1 MIPGEIA
8 RGEPV
13 RVRSALDRERR
24 HPVHVV
30 WELTLACNLRCAH
43 CGSRAGRPRSDELS
57 LDEIRGVVADL
68 AALGT
73 REISLI
79 GGEAYLRRDWL
90 DIIRAVSEAGIK
102 CGLQTGGRALSRA
115 KIEAAVAAGL
125 VAAGVSVDGTEEVH
139 DRLRGV
145 PGSFRQ
151 ALDAISELALAG
163 ITPGC
168 NTQVNRLSAP
178 VIEETFD
185 HIFAAGAR
193 LWQIQ
198 LTVPAGNAAEQT
210 DLILQPWQI
219 PDVYDRLAILFER
232 GRQSG
237 FRLFAG
243 NNIGYYGPHEHLWRT
258 MTDEPAY
265 WDGCG
270 AAETS
275 LAIEADGTVKGCPS
289 LHKGKYGGGNVRDA
303 PLSEIW
309 VAMRESVRPT
319 IEQDAWGFC
328 GGCYYKS
335 TCRSGCTWMADA
347 ILGRAGNNPMCDHRA
362 RTLRAAGI
370 RERFEQVAAAPGE
383 PFDLARWRLIVETLD
398 GAPLPEN
405 AYPASPQ
412 PRNRNGAILL
422 CRHCNHY
429 SFEGDEG
436 CVNCG
441 APLEA
446 EAPPGSFAG
455 IGEISALL
463 ERLAALDRDHHRN
476 LATIRARRRAERLP
490 SPVDQPPYLAGR
502 RGALPHP

>member
-1 MIPGEIA
+1 MPGEAA
-8 RGEPV
+8 RKEPV
-13 RVRSALDRERR
+13 RVRSALDRARR

-43 CGSRAGRPRSDELS
+43 CGSRAGRPRGGELS
-57 LDEIRGVVADL
+57 LDEIRAVIADL
-68 AALGT
+68 AKLGT

-90 DIIRAVSEAGIK
+90 DIIKAVSDAGIS

-125 VAAGVSVDGTEEVH
+125 TSAGVSVDGTQHVH

-151 ALDAISELALAG
+151 ALTAIAELARAG
-163 ITPGC
+163 IVPGC
-168 NTQVNRLSAP
+168 NTQINRLSAP

-185 HIFAAGAR
+185 AIYAAGAR

-198 LTVPAGNAAEQT
+198 LTVPAGNAAEQA

-219 PDVYDRLAILFER
+219 PEVYDTLARLFEK
-232 GRQSG
+232 GRRAG

-243 NNIGYYGPHEHLWRT
+243 NNIGYYGPHEHLWRA

-275 LAIEADGTVKGCPS
+275 LAIEADGAVKGCPS

-303 PLSEIW
+303 PLADIW
-309 VAMRESVRPT
+309 AAMQASVRPA
-319 IEQDAWGFC
+319 IEEKAWGFC

-362 RTLRAAGI
+362 RTLAAAGL
-370 RERFEQVAAAPGE
+370 RERFEQVGAAPGE
-383 PFDLARWRLIVETLD
+383 PFDLARWRLILETTE
-398 GAPLPEN
+398 GAALTDA

-412 PRNRNGAILL
+412 PRNPAGAVLI
-422 CRHCNHY
+422 CRHCSHY
-429 SFEGDEG
+429 SYDGDAG

-441 APLEA
+441 APLEPDA
-446 EAPPGSFAG
+446 QPGDLASLD
-455 IGEISALL
+455 EVRALL
-463 ERLAALDRDHHRN
+463 DRLAALDRDHAQR
-476 LATIRARRRAERLP
+476 LAAL
-490 SPVDQPPYLAGR
+490 
-502 RGALPHP
+502 RG

>member
-1 MIPGEIA
+1 LTGPT
-8 RGEPV
+8 RKEPV
-13 RVRSALDRERR
+13 RVRSALDRRLR

-43 CGSRAGRPRSDELS
+43 CGSRAGRPRGDELS
-57 LDEIRGVVADL
+57 LDEIRAVVAEL

-79 GGEAYLRRDWL
+79 GGEAFLRRDWL
-90 DIIRAVSEAGIK
+90 DIIRAVSDAGIK
-102 CGLQTGGRALSRA
+102 CGLQTGGRALTRA
-115 KIEAAVAAGL
+115 KIEAAVDAGL
-125 VAAGVSVDGTEEVH
+125 VAAGVSVDGTEAVH

-151 ALDAISELALAG
+151 ALTAISELARAG

-178 VIEETFD
+178 VLEETFD
-185 HIFAAGAR
+185 EVYAAGAR

-198 LTVPAGNAAEQT
+198 LTVPAGNAAEQA

-219 PDVYDRLAILFER
+219 PEVYDTLAMLFEK
-232 GRQSG
+232 GRRAG

-275 LAIEADGTVKGCPS
+275 LAIEADGAVKGCPS
-289 LHKGKYGGGNVRDA
+289 LHKGKFGGGNVRDA
-303 PLSEIW
+303 PLAQIW
-309 VAMRESVRPT
+309 AAMQTNVRPN
-319 IEQDAWGFC
+319 IERPAWGYC

-335 TCRSGCTWMADA
+335 VCKSGCTWMADA
-347 ILGRAGNNPMCDHRA
+347 ILGSAGNNPMCDHRA

-370 RERFEQVAAAPGE
+370 RERFEQVSAAPGE
-383 PFDLARWRLIVETLD
+383 PFDLAKWRLIAETLD
-398 GAPLPEN
+398 GAPLPDGT
-405 AYPASPQ
+405 YPASPQ
-412 PRNRNGAILL
+412 PNNPDGAILL
-422 CRHCNHY
+422 CRHCRHY
-429 SFEGDEG
+429 SFEGDAG
-436 CVNCG
+436 CVHCG
-441 APLEA
+441 AALEP
-446 EAPPGSFAG
+446 EPPRGDFAG
-455 IGEISALL
+455 LGEISALL
-463 ERLAALDRDHHRN
+463 DSLAALDAGHARR
-476 LATIRARRRAERLP
+476 LAAIRAGDA
-490 SPVDQPPYLAGR
+490 A
-502 RGALPHP
+502 